1 MANNQ
6 ISVVEKVG
14 PGVGET
20 LRPVATL
27 TNGGTDFQRILVE
40 TLDGSGVPQDVDFS
54 GLGLKTDT
62 VATTDTGTFS
72 IIAFLKR
79 AQQNWTTLQAKIPAL
94 IAGRMPVDVPI
105 HPVQQA
111 AAIQTADVVV
121 QNAVAAS
128 ANGATLPV
136 TGYGVALFAVRGSFV
151 ASVVFEASV
160 DAGAN
165 WDTISAT
172 LIAGDIVTAAT
183 VPGLYRISCADI
195 DLLRARVIWTSGT
208 SITITGRATNA
219 TMANKIIKLATG
231 ANVIGSIIGLPAA
244 LVGGRLDVNLGAA
257 TSSNLTPTR
266 SSVSNSSSVAA
277 GAQVVGFKNTGTV
290 NVTLVGIALLPGET
304 RTLVVPYPYK
314 LAAIAYV
321 ATGGTLEILEV
332 R

>member
-1 MANNQ
+1 MANDQVNV
-6 ISVVEKVG
+6 IEKNA
-14 PGVGET
+14 PGAGET
-20 LRPVATL
+20 QRPIATL
-27 TNGGTDFQRILVE
+27 TNGGKDFQRIIVE
-40 TLDGSGVPQDVDFS
+40 TLDSGGVPQDFDFN
-54 GLGLKTDT
+54 GIGLKTDA

-79 AQQNWTTLQAKIPAL
+79 AQQNWTALQAKIPAL
-94 IAGRMPVDVPI
+94 ITGRMPVDVPI

-121 QNAVAAS
+121 QNAVSAS

-151 ASVVFEASV
+151 ASVVFEASI
-160 DAGAN
+160 DAGTN
-165 WDTISAT
+165 WDPISAT
-172 LIAGDIVTAAT
+172 LVGGDIVTAAT
-183 VPGLYRISCADI
+183 VPGLYRISCAGV
-195 DLLRARVIWTSGT
+195 DLIRARVTWTSGT
-208 SITITGRATNA
+208 SITVVGRATNA

-231 ANVIGSIIGLPAA
+231 SNVIGSISNIPAA

-277 GAQVVGFKNTGTV
+277 GAQAVGFKNTGTV
-290 NVTLVGIALLPGET
+290 NVTLAGIALLPGET
-304 RTLVVPYPYK
+304 RTISAPYPYK